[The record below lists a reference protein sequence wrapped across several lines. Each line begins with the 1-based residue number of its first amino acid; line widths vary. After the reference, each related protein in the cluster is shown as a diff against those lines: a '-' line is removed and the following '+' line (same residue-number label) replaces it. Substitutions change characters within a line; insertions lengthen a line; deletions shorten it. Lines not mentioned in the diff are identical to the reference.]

1 MNLGIFDLAG
11 VIMLVLA
18 GTSSIYLLRIRDKT
32 NSTWMLLW
40 FFFCVVL
47 SSIATIITNIGTA
60 WDWALAPAQ
69 DAMLILGGVFLVRFA
84 YLYPTNDQ
92 PREARWGVA
101 FFVVLASVALTYAAS
116 FAIRYIAYLPGDL
129 NENQIYYLLTPVAIS
144 LTIFVFL
151 RRSIHWSTQS
161 LQSSDLEIKSLKPS
175 IKFLFKPR
183 NKPAIVLRNYGLS
196 LAISLVPA
204 VVLIEKAALPAV
216 LASFLFNF
224 GAVIAIAALM
234 LVYLNYA
241 PEPVSISAKLVG
253 ISLVSILLILGLAG
267 VSLYHTN
274 PGISE
279 HDLVSTFIALVL
291 LSSLLIISTFPL
303 FFRTAL
309 LDPLD
314 KLLRGVKMA
323 NEGDL
328 SVQVAAQYEDEIGFL
343 THSFN
348 AMISSLNEATLT
360 IKNETV
366 LLERQVVERTTEL
379 RDINQQLISENT
391 ERKEAQALLDR
402 QLRLEQALAGCSQ
415 SLLIAA
421 DGEEKQQQVLNDVL
435 EHLRAGAHASRAYI
449 FQNFQDKDLG
459 LCMAIQ
465 AEACGEDIQP
475 HINNPVNQKFPW
487 SQLPED
493 MYVSLETGNPHGGP
507 VERVFASTPALLEA
521 FLSQPQPLLSI
532 LTLPIS
538 LGNQW
543 WGFIGFDD
551 CESSR
556 EWDQDEILMLRTAS
570 ELVSSTLQR
579 WAAQKHLQ
587 ETLES
592 LEQRVY
598 ERTIE
603 LTQVNADLR
612 HEVHERQR
620 FQDELEE
627 RLDTERTLAEIS
639 ARLLSPMEL
648 SEAIEE
654 TLADL
659 GAIMQASRVVFVQL
673 PNSSID
679 LKIGLVE
686 WHEPVLR
693 PTPDPVEKTL
703 TTSLNWFSNLLNGQ
717 NSAYFEEQSS
727 QPGNDL
733 PELDMLF
740 GGKVDSIFITAINLD
755 NHLVAVITC
764 INPKLPKFKILDNT
778 RLVEVVAS
786 LLGSLLRREALLST
800 LEEKIAERTRELSA
814 FFDMAMLSGEAQEL
828 SDIMQP
834 ALTKIMEISAS
845 EAGIIHI
852 FDEDK
857 QLLTMVAQ
865 RGLHGIYISQL
876 QTLQLDE
883 STMEW
888 MIGRNDD
895 VWSSSPVKHPD
906 AFELPQYQSDT
917 HILLRA
923 RGKIQGLLSCYR
935 QSRDPFNPY
944 QQFFL
949 NAIGEQLG
957 LAVEN
962 YRLRLKAEEAA
973 TIQERQRLARE
984 LHDAV
989 SQSLYSLTLFARSS
1003 RDAYEDGD
1011 QAKLLESLEQVE
1023 QNSLVALKEMRLLL
1037 YQLRAL
1043 ALEEGGLAQAIQT
1056 RFDLVERRSGIDAI
1070 LHMDENIK
1078 LTDIAEQELYR
1089 LLTEALN
1096 NTLKHSE
1103 ANQVSVEMQLE
1114 NDQIVLRINDNGCGF
1129 DPINSFSGMGLQNMR
1144 QRTSTLG
1151 GYIDISSQPGSGTQ
1165 IRIEIP
1171 AAIGQVQEG

>member
-1 MNLGIFDLAG
+1 
-11 VIMLVLA
+11 
-18 GTSSIYLLRIRDKT
+18 
-32 NSTWMLLW
+32 
-40 FFFCVVL
+40 
-47 SSIATIITNIGTA
+47 
-60 WDWALAPAQ
+60 
-69 DAMLILGGVFLVRFA
+69 
-84 YLYPTNDQ
+84 
-92 PREARWGVA
+92 
-101 FFVVLASVALTYAAS
+101 
-116 FAIRYIAYLPGDL
+116 
-129 NENQIYYLLTPVAIS
+129 
-144 LTIFVFL
+144 
-151 RRSIHWSTQS
+151 
-161 LQSSDLEIKSLKPS
+161 
-175 IKFLFKPR
+175 
-183 NKPAIVLRNYGLS
+183 
-196 LAISLVPA
+196 
-204 VVLIEKAALPAV
+204 
-216 LASFLFNF
+216 
-224 GAVIAIAALM
+224 
-234 LVYLNYA
+234 
-241 PEPVSISAKLVG
+241 
-253 ISLVSILLILGLAG
+253 
-267 VSLYHTN
+267 
-274 PGISE
+274 
-279 HDLVSTFIALVL
+279 
-291 LSSLLIISTFPL
+291 
-303 FFRTAL
+303 
-309 LDPLD
+309 
-314 KLLRGVKMA
+314 
-323 NEGDL
+323 
-328 SVQVAAQYEDEIGFL
+328 
-343 THSFN
+343 
-348 AMISSLNEATLT
+348 
-360 IKNETV
+360 
-366 LLERQVVERTTEL
+366 
-379 RDINQQLISENT
+379 
-391 ERKEAQALLDR
+391 
-402 QLRLEQALAGCSQ
+402 
-415 SLLIAA
+415 
-421 DGEEKQQQVLNDVL
+421 
-435 EHLRAGAHASRAYI
+435 
-449 FQNFQDKDLG
+449 
-459 LCMAIQ
+459 
-465 AEACGEDIQP
+465 
-475 HINNPVNQKFPW
+475 
-487 SQLPED
+487 
-493 MYVSLETGNPHGGP
+493 
-507 VERVFASTPALLEA
+507 
-521 FLSQPQPLLSI
+521 
-532 LTLPIS
+532 
-538 LGNQW
+538 
-543 WGFIGFDD
+543 
-551 CESSR
+551 
-556 EWDQDEILMLRTAS
+556 
-570 ELVSSTLQR
+570 
-579 WAAQKHLQ
+579 
-587 ETLES
+587 
-592 LEQRVY
+592 
-598 ERTIE
+598 
-603 LTQVNADLR
+603 
-612 HEVHERQR
+612 
-620 FQDELEE
+620 
-627 RLDTERTLAEIS
+627 
-639 ARLLSPMEL
+639 
-648 SEAIEE
+648 
-654 TLADL
+654 
-659 GAIMQASRVVFVQL
+659 
-673 PNSSID
+673 
-679 LKIGLVE
+679 
-686 WHEPVLR
+686 
-693 PTPDPVEKTL
+693 
-703 TTSLNWFSNLLNGQ
+703 
-717 NSAYFEEQSS
+717 
-727 QPGNDL
+727 
-733 PELDMLF
+733 
-740 GGKVDSIFITAINLD
+740 
-755 NHLVAVITC
+755 
-764 INPKLPKFKILDNT
+764 
-778 RLVEVVAS
+778 VEVVAS

-906 AFELPQYQSDT
+906 AFDFPQYQSDT

-1114 NDQIVLRINDNGCGF
+1114 NDQIVVRINDNGCGF

-1144 QRTSTLG
+1144 QRISTIG